1 MGTGTSRNADG
12 GLHGGEEREESL
24 DQAGG
29 QLYVSLKMENY
40 KKKGDLIPHIYGSV
54 PLVGS
59 WDSTKAVISL
69 SHFFFFF

>member
-1 MGTGTSRNADG
+1 MGTGVSKNTEAGS
-12 GLHGGEEREESL
+12 HGSEEEREESL

-40 KKKGDLIPHIYGSV
+40 KRKGDLIPHVYGSV

-59 WDSTKAVISL
+59 WDSSKAVIS
-69 SHFFFFF
+69 